1 MKADLVVKGG
11 WVVTSQETF
20 KGGVAISDGQFV
32 AIGTD
37 DSLPEGREVIDAAGK
52 HLLPGLI
59 DGHVHFREP
68 GLTYK
73 EDFGTGS
80 TAAVC
85 GGITT
90 VIDMPNVIP
99 PTADAEQVRV
109 KQRLAE
115 EKSLVDFRVIG
126 VIVQTNTDQIVP
138 IAQAGALG
146 YKIFFGET
154 IGNLPFPDDG
164 MCLEAFS
171 LVAQSG
177 L

>member
-1 MKADLVVKGG
+1 MTADLVVKNG

-20 KGGVAISDGQFV
+20 KGGIAIADEKFV
-32 AIGTD
+32 SIGTD
-37 DSLPEGREVIDAAGK
+37 DSLPDGKEVIDAKGK
-52 HLLPGLI
+52 HILPGLI

-99 PTADAEQVRV
+99 PTADAGQIRL

-115 EKSLVDFRVIG
+115 DKSLVDFG
-126 VIVQTNTDQIVP
+126 VLAVVVQTNTAEIFP
-138 IAQAGALG
+138 MAEAGMSMPWWA
-146 YKIFFGET
+146 KTTNQMF
-154 IGNLPFPDDG
+154 
-164 MCLEAFS
+164 A
-171 LVAQSG
+171 G

>member
-1 MKADLVVKGG
+1 MTADLVVKNG

-20 KGGVAISDGQFV
+20 KGGIAIADEKFV
-32 AIGTD
+32 SIGTD
-37 DSLPEGREVIDAAGK
+37 DSLPDGKEVIDAKGQ
-52 HLLPGLI
+52 HILPGLI

-99 PTADAEQVRV
+99 PTADAGQIRL

-115 EKSLVDFRVIG
+115 DKSLVDFG
-126 VIVQTNTDQIVP
+126 VGGGHVY
-138 IAQAGALG
+138 ALVG
-146 YKIFFGET
+146 KNNESDARRTLIRTVRRLFL
-154 IGNLPFPDDG
+154 LP
-164 MCLEAFS
+164 S
-171 LVAQSG
+171 
-177 L
+177 